1 MRNGVPATVVDL
13 LHENF
18 AGLLGVL
25 DEAGEVSLRAV
36 ADENFRSLGLPGRA
50 KKSTK
55 GCAGTA
61 ATCRYV
67 EYGTQER

>member
-36 ADENFRSLGLPGRA
+36 ADGSRRWAWSGYISGI
-50 KKSTK
+50 
-55 GCAGTA
+55 
-61 ATCRYV
+61 ATPPD
-67 EYGTQER
+67 EP